1 MKTSRQNDK
10 NLTRLLVQIIMLLI
24 ISAVSLTGCNNTT
37 DNETLSETVEVDL
50 RQANEPVEFIDSEVT
65 ATDNFMEDK
74 NVSMQPY
81 QTAIPCSSPIL
92 TIETSVREHFCDG
105 EILNIRYDEIS
116 ISGDGFEAVAQAVSE
131 WNKQDI
137 EQIEKL
143 KDYVGYTNE
152 LSSVVDCNRIDNS
165 VISFKQRWHE
175 YDGFTY
181 YRGINF
187 DVTSGK
193 KLLLA
198 DILVDEEG
206 FNKKAIEIAVE
217 RLQKIPD
224 ADKLPSGYEDDVA
237 YDFTNGILDSK
248 NKWYLD
254 AYGIV
259 YSYSNFEDTI
269 WHGYIPNYHEDI
281 PEADDERTVVN
292 SYLPGNIT
300 VTIPYEDV
308 AEYIKPA
315 YCGIQDVGAA
325 KFSVNETVHVNLSN
339 KRVYEKTS
347 YEKSSDAELIALDT
361 ILITIDE
368 TGSEENIINKISI
381 TINNRKETFETEAW
395 MRDAY
400 LLCQENGSTYLLFDT
415 TFADHDDTTYLY
427 DITNGGITKNE
438 ELRFARIIKPINA
451 NSFVLQEYM
460 TVFGTYFCYATYM
473 IDESTGKLLYPEMY
487 YTDAEYNNITI
498 TLIRELPVVIYGEET
513 TLPPGTPLQVTALN
527 NSSGTAYFY
536 ELNDGLEG
544 EFYYT
549 IDDWTIRIDGLEESF
564 YFDLKYGG

>member
-116 ISGDGFEAVAQAVSE
+116 ISGDGFEAVAQAVSK

-152 LSSVVDCNRIDNS
+152 LSSIVDCNRIDNS

-187 DVTSGK
+187 DVISGK

-292 SYLPGNIT
+292 SYLPGNIA

-315 YCGIQDVGAA
+315 YCGIQNVGAA

-339 KRVYEKTS
+339 KRVYGKTS

-549 IDDWTIRIDGLEESF
+549 IDDWTIRIDGFEESF